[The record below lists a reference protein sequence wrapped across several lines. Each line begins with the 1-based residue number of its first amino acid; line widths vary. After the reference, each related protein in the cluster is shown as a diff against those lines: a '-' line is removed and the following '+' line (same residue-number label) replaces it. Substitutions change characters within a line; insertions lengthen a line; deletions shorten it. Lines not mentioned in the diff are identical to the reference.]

1 MAAYILLG
9 NWTDQGIRN
18 IKQAPERRRRVTEAA
33 EKMGC
38 KVIAVS
44 MTMGPYDL
52 VIRVD
57 APDDETIARLAL
69 SIGAQGN
76 LRTTTLKAFPA
87 DDFERII
94 GSLS

>member
-1 MAAYILLG
+1 MAAYILLC
-9 NWTDQGIRN
+9 NWTDQGIRS
-18 IKQAPERRRRVTEAA
+18 IKQAPERRRRVTEFA

-44 MTMGPYDL
+44 MTMGQYDL

-57 APDDETIARLAL
+57 APDDETMARLAL
-69 SIGAQGN
+69 SMGAQGN
-76 LRTTTLKAFPA
+76 VRTTTLKAFPA